1 MRSHREQLDQYE
13 ATILLKGLEQYYRA
27 VKGQK
32 DGAIRTRLDGPI
44 WTGFGR
50 RTRIAIFCPATQEGL
65 LSAAA
70 WQRLESNDEDFE
82 I

>member
-13 ATILLKGLEQYYRA
+13 ATLLLKGLEQHYRA

-32 DGAIRTRLDGPI
+32 DRPVRARLDGPI
-44 WTGFGR
+44 GTGFCR
-50 RTRIAIFCPATQEGL
+50 RTRIAIVCPMTEEGI